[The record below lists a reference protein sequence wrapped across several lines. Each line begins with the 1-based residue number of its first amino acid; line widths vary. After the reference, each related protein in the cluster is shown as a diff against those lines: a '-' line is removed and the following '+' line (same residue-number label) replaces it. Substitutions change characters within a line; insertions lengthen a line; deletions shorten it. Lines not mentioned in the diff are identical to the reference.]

1 MKNLIK
7 NNLILLFIG
16 LLAMPNLVAQTD
28 EQEDGKLSLSIE
40 PKGEVQGRFY
50 LAGEKAEEG
59 DAIIAHKDRFYS
71 VVNADYDNLVGV
83 KVGIEGYAGDHDK
96 GNGVSDAIVMLGES
110 YVYMHILDAMMGL
123 DQEKFDLYLQ
133 GGMFEVGLSNGRDAG
148 QDKWAGD
155 ISGDFKMEYDYGTE
169 RGVIKNVVPNMQL
182 DMKILDMLTVRL
194 GMSLHD
200 FQKPIYTSPEHLNK
214 VYDMGAALL
223 FDKEFGMHHISASIG
238 YKADLSNNEEAAG
251 ISGKK
256 KNKQVG
262 SKYKNNKAQW
272 SDDDDWVATGY
283 EPQDFDQF
291 GFSLAYTASLELGFA
306 ALDITPMFNFGV
318 QGLSNSQPNAY
329 KNPKTM
335 WSAGLLFGLKDPDEG
350 YNLVSLGIDMGGDT
364 RENEDYTDALHGKHK
379 RSYVDNTGFRGIGV
393 KVWTDAL
400 RSVMGERYLS
410 AWVGTRMEFWEPD
423 YKDWKE
429 DGVKKHAA
437 EKEVERQTPLSYL
450 GFGVEQRLVNKPDR
464 SASIWASLEIKN
476 PRPFKQKGTGWG
488 SYGGGKFDPSND
500 STDVYMNLGLKAS
513 FKAKFNK

>member
-28 EQEDGKLSLSIE
+28 EQEGGKLSLSIE
-40 PKGEVQGRFY
+40 PKGELKGRFY
-50 LAGEKAEEG
+50 LGGEEAEEG
-59 DAIIAHKDRFYS
+59 NAVVAQKDRFSS

-83 KVGIEGYAGDHDK
+83 KVGIEGYAGDYKKDK
-96 GNGVSDAIVMLGES
+96 GQSHAAVILGES

-133 GGMFEVGLSNGRDAG
+133 GGIFDVELSNGQDAG
-148 QDKWAGD
+148 QDEWAAD
-155 ISGDFKMEYDYGTE
+155 ISGDFKMEYDCGTQA
-169 RGVIKNVVPNMQL
+169 GVLKYVVPNMQL

-200 FQKPIYTSPEHLNK
+200 FQKPIGSKNEPNK

-223 FDKEFGMHHISASIG
+223 FEKEFGMHNISASIG
-238 YKADLSNNEEAAG
+238 YKADLTNNEKAAG
-251 ISGKK
+251 ISGKAK
-256 KNKQVG
+256 EPNPQVG
-262 SKYKNNKAQW
+262 TT
-272 SDDDDWVATGY
+272 SDGDY

-291 GFSLAYTASLELGFA
+291 GLSLAYTASLDLGFA
-306 ALDITPMFNFGV
+306 ALDITPIMFNLGV

-329 KNPKTM
+329 ANPKIM
-335 WSAGLLFGLKDPDEG
+335 WSAGMLFGLKDPDEG

-364 RENEDYTDALHGKHK
+364 RENDNFTDASGHKGK
-379 RSYVDNTGFRGIGV
+379 RSYVDNTAFRGIGV
-393 KVWTDAL
+393 KVSTDAL

-423 YKDWKE
+423 HKDLKN
-429 DGVKKHAA
+429 DGSKIHATE
-437 EKEVERQTPLSYL
+437 EKVERQTPLSYL
-450 GFGVEQRLVNKPDR
+450 GFGVEQRLVNKKDR
-464 SASIWASLEIKN
+464 SASIWASLEIEN
-476 PRPFKQKGTGWG
+476 PRPFKQKGVGWG
-488 SYGGGKFDPSND
+488 SYENGKFDHSNY